1 MAAPTVDV
9 HFRTQDA
16 RKRALDL
23 ALVLFALPIAVPIA
37 ALVGLLILLT
47 MGRPILF
54 RQERVGRGERRFLLW
69 KFRTMRPAAG
79 PDWDPTSDKDRL
91 TSVGGALRRTSLDEL
106 PQLWNV
112 LRGEM
117 SLVGPR
123 PLPAVYQPYFNERER
138 LRFAVLPGI
147 TGWAQVNGRNFSGWD
162 DRLDKDVWYVEH
174 WSLSLD
180 LRILARTL
188 GQILLAKDIVPDP
201 SSVMLSLDRA
211 RAHPAPRFGSDA
223 S

>member
-1 MAAPTVDV
+1 
-9 HFRTQDA
+9 
-16 RKRALDL
+16 LDL
-23 ALVLFALPIAVPIA
+23 ALMLLALPVVLPIA
-37 ALVGLLILLT
+37 ALVALLILLT
-47 MGRPILF
+47 MGRPVLF
-54 RQERVGRGERRFLLW
+54 RQERVGRSERRFILW

-79 PDWDPTSDKDRL
+79 ADWDPTSDKDRL
-91 TSVGGALRRTSLDEL
+91 TPVGRALRRTSLDEL

-123 PLPAVYQPYFNERER
+123 PLPPVYQPYFSKRER

-147 TGWAQVNGRNFSGWD
+147 TGWAQVNGRNFSAWD

-174 WSLSLD
+174 WSSSLD

-188 GQILLAKDIVPDP
+188 WQALLAKDIVPDP

-211 RAHPAPRFGSDA
+211 RSHVAPRLGSDA

>member
-1 MAAPTVDV
+1 MAAPTIDV
-9 HFRTQDA
+9 HSRTQGP

-23 ALVLFALPIAVPIA
+23 ALVLLVLPVALLVA
-37 ALVGLLILLT
+37 ALVALLILLT
-47 MGRPILF
+47 MGRPVLF
-54 RQERVGRGERRFLLW
+54 RQERVGRGERRFIFW

-91 TSVGGALRRTSLDEL
+91 TPMGRALRRTSLDEL

-112 LRGEM
+112 VRGDM

-123 PLPAVYQPYFNERER
+123 PLPAVYQPYFSERER

-162 DRLDKDVWYVEH
+162 DRLGKDVWYVEH

-180 LRILARTL
+180 LRILVRTVW
-188 GQILLAKDIVPDP
+188 QALLAKDIAPDP
-201 SSVMLSLDRA
+201 SSIMVSLDRA
-211 RAHPAPRFGSDA
+211 RSHPAPQLGSHP